1 MQPGDVAKR
10 ARLIILV
17 LALALLVTVAV
28 TLFLFSRT
36 REQAASSPTLVYLFS
51 YQIIALILGLVLV
64 VLVVRW
70 VLRPYRQMVA
80 AAQGSPVRASA
91 AKTESEFVVETF
103 QALVD
108 QLQAKEKELARLHA
122 AERTRA
128 ERSERLSER
137 LIANIPTGLVTVDA
151 HGVVTMTNLQAMK
164 IFGLAN
170 TAGLYAT
177 DKETGLFTPGID
189 CEKFFRHSRDMAT
202 LVRGCIQSG
211 SSLRREEV
219 EVVLPDGRIRTLG
232 LSISPIADNAQNVE
246 GALCLMTDI
255 TEVIELRERM
265 KLQEN
270 LASLG
275 EMAAGIAHEF
285 KNSLATIHGYIQLMQ
300 TQVEG
305 TSRIAHEA
313 RAGSATLEAALNE
326 VRLLARVVT
335 DFLNFARPQSLNLSP
350 VDLRRLVDDCVEE
363 LRPMLEESAIQLTV
377 DGEYAEIQA
386 DESLLRRA
394 LSNLIR
400 NAAEAIDGQSARKL
414 VSLWGS
420 IDKGPDARYAHIR
433 VSDTGKGIA
442 REDLQ
447 RIFIPFFTT
456 KSRGYGIGLAIVQKV
471 LVAHGGDV
479 VVEQSSSAGTTFHC
493 RLALKPST
501 EAVKAG

>member
-17 LALALLVTVAV
+17 VALALLVTVAV
-28 TLFLFSRT
+28 TLFFFSRT

-122 AERTRA
+122 AERNRA

-137 LIANIPTGLVTVDA
+137 LIANIPSGLVTVDA
-151 HGVVTMTNLQAMK
+151 HGVVTTTNLQAMK

-177 DKETGLFTPGID
+177 DKETGLFAPGID
-189 CEKFFRHSRDMAT
+189 CEKFFRHSPDMAT

-211 SSLRREEV
+211 SPLRREEV

-305 TSRIAHEA
+305 ATGVAPGD
-313 RAGSATLEAALNE
+313 GSATLEAALNE

-350 VDLRRLVDDCVEE
+350 VDLRRLVDDCVDE
-363 LRPMLEESAIQLTV
+363 LRPMFEESGVEVTV

-394 LSNLIR
+394 FSNLIR

-471 LVAHGGDV
+471 LVAHEGDV

-501 EAVKAG
+501 DAVNPG